1 MKIYHGI
8 TVYKILVATG
18 SLMMLV
24 ACGKEQHVSS
34 SPFPDMTDVDISEY
48 ITTIDPNAV
57 PDKYATEPIEEENEP
72 ESIDNIENSTG
83 FALEGSGYEGVVT
96 MYSEYMKKYQ
106 EWTDDDG
113 KISYGVQEKFIWCTD
128 PQEVEERI
136 KRIGYT
142 LEDLSGDG
150 KPELIISTEDSA
162 MGGEEN
168 DNKYTTVLAI
178 YGMTANGPVLVCQGY
193 SRGRLVVLND
203 NRLYEEGSNGAA
215 YYVCG
220 TYRLNDEGT
229 DKIVEKFIYTDSSGD
244 ELKVY
249 ENTTGKDTF
258 DSSEL
263 VNLTYDDFENELGVS
278 TDNIKAF
285 NVEQFN

>member
-1 MKIYHGI
+1 MKKNYRG
-8 TVYKILVATG
+8 
-18 SLMMLV
+18 LMIKPLSIASIMAMMV
-24 ACGKEQHVSS
+24 ACGKEQPVSP
-34 SPFPDMTDVDISEY
+34 SPFPDMTDVDVSEY
-48 ITTIDPNAV
+48 ITTVNPNTV
-57 PDKYATEPIEEENEP
+57 PDKYETDPTEEENEP

-106 EWTDDDG
+106 EWTDNDG

-150 KPELIISTEDSA
+150 KPELIISTEDDA
-162 MGGEEN
+162 TGGTED
-168 DNKYTTVLAI
+168 DNIYTTVLAI
-178 YGMTANGPVLVCQGY
+178 YGMTSNGPVLICQGHA
-193 SRGRLVVLND
+193 RGRVVVLND
-203 NRLYEEGSNGAA
+203 NRIYMEGSNGAA

-220 TYRLNDEGT
+220 TYRFNEEGT
-229 DKIVEKFIYTDSSGD
+229 DKFVEKYIYTDSSGD
-244 ELKVY
+244 TLKVY

-258 DSSEL
+258 DNSEL
-263 VNLTYDDFENELGVS
+263 VDYSYDDFENELGVS

-285 NVEQFN
+285 NVEHFN